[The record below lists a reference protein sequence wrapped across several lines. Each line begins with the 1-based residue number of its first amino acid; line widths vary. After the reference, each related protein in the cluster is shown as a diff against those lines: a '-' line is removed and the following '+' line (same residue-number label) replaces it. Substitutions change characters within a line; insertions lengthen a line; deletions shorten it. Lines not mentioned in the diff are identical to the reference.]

1 MSNLLDEAAVLE
13 GFGLAALRV
22 EGTFSDYA
30 TGEVI
35 AEGHPR
41 YAELMAEQAKRDRIM
56 LLAMRLCSN
65 LGLDPEAE
73 VSRHVPQYLGID
85 VCYPAAFYI
94 PPSKCS
100 LWELF
105 SVQAAMMIEIIDEEK
120 SANE

>member
-1 MSNLLDEAAVLE
+1 MKILKQDVLE
-13 GFGLAALRV
+13 GFGMAALRV
-22 EGTFSDYA
+22 EGAFTDFG

-41 YAELMAEQAKRDRIM
+41 YAELMAEKARGDRIRR
-56 LLAMRLCSN
+56 LAMRLCSN

-73 VSRHVPQYLGID
+73 VSPGVPQYLGID

-94 PPSKCS
+94 PPSTCR